1 MDENQLRDALRQ
13 HVVDGEPALGL
24 TLDGLVAASR
34 RSRRRHT
41 FAIVGAVAGV
51 VLAIAGGAAAAPLLG
66 LTSAPQVVPASPA
79 ATTPPM
85 RPSPT
90 TTPSTTPPPATT
102 AAHPS
107 AVSPPA
113 NVYPTDLNRAVLDAW
128 STKDTT
134 RLALLTSDPQDFLAI
149 PGHPDQHWTRISCD
163 GAAGSGY
170 CTYYN
175 SDGDQITIRTGTQ
188 AAAEHR
194 WHAAMLWSWNPITFP
209 SDPQKYADAFMHAWI
224 EGNATRMQL
233 LSNQQVVNH
242 FRALSTVDYTYTI
255 TTEGAAGHTYAHI
268 TNATGFDQTL
278 TLLNEQ
284 VTRRQPHS
292 IDGFI

>member
-1 MDENQLRDALRQ
+1 MDENQLRDALRR

-102 AAHPS
+102 AHPS

-194 WHAAMLWSWNPITFP
+194 WHAAMLWSWSPITFP

-242 FRALSTVDYTYTI
+242 FRTLSTVDYTYTI